1 MRLGILP
8 IIGIGAL
15 ILGALRQSARKAIDQ
30 ITVTITGII
39 GGLPPKIKI
48 RLFNP
53 TSLEV
58 EITYIKIQILYK
70 GQEIATL
77 SNLSTRI
84 IQPGNNDLTFE
95 LRPSLG
101 AIGLLAVK
109 KGAPKTISINWQ
121 VGTRFYEITG
131 EKQTTL

>member
-15 ILGALRQSARKAIDQ
+15 ILGALKQSANKAIDQ

-53 TSLEV
+53 TNLEV

-77 SNLSTRI
+77 SNLATRI

-109 KGAPKTISINWQ
+109 KDAPKTISINWQ